1 MKNTSESPEI
11 QEQAPEPAKPTRSRT
26 PRSKPENAT
35 TVSQEQ
41 ESKPESK
48 PATPRRSS
56 SAPRSHAQA
65 DKSKSGAEA
74 TGKTSDGDEK
84 RAEAAPTETAPR
96 ASATKTEGA
105 TRRSDSPRHAASAE
119 KSESTPRQSAS
130 TSKTED
136 SPRQS
141 PPASKTEDSPRQSP
155 SASKTED
162 SPRQSP
168 PVSKTE
174 DSPRQSPPA
183 GRTEDGQRQSP
194 PAGRTDGGPR
204 QSSGPRPAPSYPPR
218 QGGNS
223 SGGGAPYA
231 PRQGGGGS
239 GAPYAPRQ
247 GGGGSGG
254 GAPYAPRQSGGGGG
268 GAPYAPR
275 QGGGGSGGGAP
286 YAPRQ
291 GGGSGGGG
299 APYAPR
305 QGGGGAPYAPRQG
318 GSSGGG
324 APYAPRQGG
333 GGSSSGG
340 GAPYAPRQGGGGS
353 SSSGGSSAPYAP
365 RQGGGG
371 PRQGGA
377 GTRPAPRHGGAP
389 TSGGRPGGQHGGPA
403 GRGGP
408 RSGPPQRSHERRVA
422 AVKEKPTG
430 PVLIPPQIVVKD
442 LADLLQATPNEII
455 RGLIKHSI
463 FASINQVV
471 DYEKAALVALDMGF
485 EPSQSEVTIAP
496 AVQRKRE
503 GLTAEIL
510 LDAKYDNNLITIPP
524 VVTIM
529 GHVDHGKTTLLDTI
543 RKTKVAAGEAGGI
556 TQHIGAY
563 QVEINDRKITFLDT
577 PGHEA
582 FTAMRA
588 RGAQVADIAIIVV
601 AADDGVMPQTR
612 EAIDHAHA
620 AKMPII
626 IALNKI
632 DKAEANPDHVKQQLA
647 EIGVVIEEYGGD
659 VVCVPVS
666 ARRGQGIDELLEMI
680 LLVAEVQDI
689 KANPN
694 RPATGV
700 IIEARLEKSSGA
712 TATVLIQQGTLTM
725 GDNIVVGNMAGKIRA
740 MTNDRGKRVM
750 KAPPS
755 TPVSIL
761 GLPEV
766 PQAGDRLEVVADERV
781 AKQIA
786 QRVAEQRRS
795 DSMPLGQV
803 SLDTLYMQ
811 MQEGKVKELNVV
823 LKCDVQGS
831 AEAIKNSLS
840 KIGEENLKVR
850 LIREGIGNI
859 SETDVHL
866 AAASG
871 AIIIGFN
878 VTADG
883 AAQRLAVNEGVDI
896 RYYNIIYKL
905 IDDIQA
911 ALTGMLEPTFKE
923 VLEGHA
929 EVQQIF
935 KAGKTTVI
943 AGCRVLDGKLT
954 RSSQARVLR
963 NQAKVYEGKVASL
976 RRGKD
981 DVREVQTGY
990 ECGILLEDFSEFEVG
1005 DVIESFAQEKVK
1017 PGSGA

>member
-1 MKNTSESPEI
+1 MQEGVFFMKNTSESPEI
-11 QEQAPEPAKPTRSRT
+11 QEQEPAKPTRSRT

-35 TVSQEQ
+35 TGSQEQ
-41 ESKPESK
+41 ESKP
-48 PATPRRSS
+48 ATTRRSS
-56 SAPRSHAQA
+56 STARSHAQA
-65 DKSKSGAEA
+65 EKSAPGAEA
-74 TGKTSDGDEK
+74 PGKASGGDEK
-84 RAEAAPTETAPR
+84 HAETASSPSEAAPAPR
-96 ASATKTEGA
+96 ASASRAEGT
-105 TRRSDSPRHAASAE
+105 TRRSDGPRQATGTA
-119 KSESTPRQSAS
+119 KSESAPRQSSSADRA
-130 TSKTED
+130 ED
-136 SPRQS
+136 GPHQGSSANRAESSPRQS
-141 PPASKTEDSPRQSP
+141 SPANRSEGSPRQSSP
-155 SASKTED
+155 ATRTEGGPRD
-162 SPRQSP
+162 GGQRQGPPTGPRDGGPRQGF
-168 PVSKTE
+168 
-174 DSPRQSPPA
+174 PA
-183 GRTEDGQRQSP
+183 GRNDGGQRQGP
-194 PAGRTDGGPR
+194 PPGRSEGGPR

-218 QGGNS
+218 NNS
-223 SGGGAPYA
+223 SSGAPTYAPRPGAPSGAPYA
-231 PRQGGGGS
+231 PRQGNGGTS

-247 GGGGSGG
+247 GGG
-254 GAPYAPRQSGGGGG
+254 PR
-268 GAPYAPR
+268 P
-275 QGGGGSGGGAP
+275 GGSGP
-286 YAPRQ
+286 
-291 GGGSGGGG
+291 SH
-299 APYAPR
+299 
-305 QGGGGAPYAPRQG
+305 
-318 GSSGGG
+318 
-324 APYAPRQGG
+324 
-333 GGSSSGG
+333 
-340 GAPYAPRQGGGGS
+340 
-353 SSSGGSSAPYAP
+353 
-365 RQGGGG
+365 GG
-371 PRQGGA
+371 P

-389 TSGGRPGGQHGGPA
+389 AGGARPGGQHSGP
-403 GRGGP
+403 GNRGGA
-408 RSGPPQRSHERRVA
+408 RSGPPQRTHERRVA

-430 PVLIPPQIVVKD
+430 PVSIPPQIVVKD

-471 DYEKAALVALDMGF
+471 DYDKAALVAQDMGF

-496 AVQRKRE
+496 AVQRRRE
-503 GLTAEIL
+503 GLAAEVL
-510 LDAKYDNNLITIPP
+510 LDAKYDTNLITIPP

-563 QVEINDRKITFLDT
+563 QVEINNQKITFLDT

-647 EIGVVIEEYGGD
+647 EIGVLIEEYGGD

-666 ARRGQGIDELLEMI
+666 ARRGLGIDELLEMI

-766 PQAGDRLEVVADERV
+766 PQAGDRLEVVADEKM

-786 QRVAEQRRS
+786 QRVAEQRKS

-840 KIGEENLKVR
+840 KIGEDNLKVR

-883 AAQRLAVNEGVDI
+883 AAQRMAVKEGVDI

-905 IDDIQA
+905 TDDIQA
-911 ALTGMLEPTFKE
+911 ALTGMLEPTFQE

-954 RSSQARVLR
+954 RASQARVLR
-963 NQAKVYEGKVASL
+963 KQEKVYEGKVASL

-981 DVREVQTGY
+981 DVREVLTGY

-1005 DVIESFAQEKVK
+1005 DVIEAFTQEKVK
-1017 PGSGA
+1017 PGAGA

>member
-1 MKNTSESPEI
+1 L
-11 QEQAPEPAKPTRSRT
+11 
-26 PRSKPENAT
+26 
-35 TVSQEQ
+35 
-41 ESKPESK
+41 
-48 PATPRRSS
+48 
-56 SAPRSHAQA
+56 
-65 DKSKSGAEA
+65 
-74 TGKTSDGDEK
+74 
-84 RAEAAPTETAPR
+84 
-96 ASATKTEGA
+96 
-105 TRRSDSPRHAASAE
+105 
-119 KSESTPRQSAS
+119 QS
-130 TSKTED
+130 
-136 SPRQS
+136 
-141 PPASKTEDSPRQSP
+141 
-155 SASKTED
+155 
-162 SPRQSP
+162 
-168 PVSKTE
+168 
-174 DSPRQSPPA
+174 
-183 GRTEDGQRQSP
+183 
-194 PAGRTDGGPR
+194 
-204 QSSGPRPAPSYPPR
+204 
-218 QGGNS
+218 
-223 SGGGAPYA
+223 
-231 PRQGGGGS
+231 
-239 GAPYAPRQ
+239 
-247 GGGGSGG
+247 
-254 GAPYAPRQSGGGGG
+254 
-268 GAPYAPR
+268 
-275 QGGGGSGGGAP
+275 
-286 YAPRQ
+286 
-291 GGGSGGGG
+291 
-299 APYAPR
+299 
-305 QGGGGAPYAPRQG
+305 
-318 GSSGGG
+318 
-324 APYAPRQGG
+324 
-333 GGSSSGG
+333 
-340 GAPYAPRQGGGGS
+340 
-353 SSSGGSSAPYAP
+353 
-365 RQGGGG
+365 
-371 PRQGGA
+371 
-377 GTRPAPRHGGAP
+377 
-389 TSGGRPGGQHGGPA
+389 
-403 GRGGP
+403 
-408 RSGPPQRSHERRVA
+408 
-422 AVKEKPTG
+422 
-430 PVLIPPQIVVKD
+430 
-442 LADLLQATPNEII
+442 TPNEII

-471 DYEKAALVALDMGF
+471 DYDKAALVAQDMGF

-496 AVQRKRE
+496 AVQRRRE
-503 GLTAEIL
+503 GLAAEVL
-510 LDAKYDNNLITIPP
+510 LDAKYDNGLITIPP

-563 QVEINDRKITFLDT
+563 QVEINNQKITFLDT

-626 IALNKI
+626 IALNKV

-647 EIGVVIEEYGGD
+647 EIGVLIEEYGGD

-666 ARRGQGIDELLEMI
+666 ARKGQGIDELLEMI

-700 IIEARLEKSSGA
+700 IIEARLEKSSGP

-766 PQAGDRLEVVADERV
+766 PQAGDRLEVVADEKM

-786 QRVAEQRRS
+786 QRVAEQRKT

-883 AAQRLAVNEGVDI
+883 AAQRMAVKEGVDI

-905 IDDIQA
+905 TDDIQA
-911 ALTGMLEPTFKE
+911 ALTGMLEPTFQE

-935 KAGKTTVI
+935 KAGKSTVI
-943 AGCRVLDGKLT
+943 AGCRVVDGKLT
-954 RSSQARVLR
+954 RASQARVLR
-963 NQAKVYEGKVASL
+963 KQEKVYEGKVASL

-981 DVREVQTGY
+981 DVREVLTGY
-990 ECGILLEDFSEFEVG
+990 ECGILLEEFSEFEVG
-1005 DVIESFAQEKVK
+1005 DVIEAFTQEKVK
-1017 PGSGA
+1017 PGAGA

>member
-1 MKNTSESPEI
+1 MQKGVFFMTNTSESSDTK
-11 QEQAPEPAKPTRSRT
+11 EQAKPATTRSRT
-26 PRSKPENAT
+26 SRSKTESPVNSGQELQSKPTATRRNNNTTPRSNAAPSSETETVANRATGSGEGT
-35 TVSQEQ
+35 TNRNQVRSVHSGERNGEAAQGR
-41 ESKPESK
+41 P
-48 PATPRRSS
+48 PRSRGEGNNMGRPFRERSS
-56 SAPRSHAQA
+56 
-65 DKSKSGAEA
+65 EA
-74 TGKTSDGDEK
+74 SVTQNKDTGES
-84 RAEAAPTETAPR
+84 
-96 ASATKTEGA
+96 ASATTTTSPSQHSTHTQRHEGQQ
-105 TRRSDSPRHAASAE
+105 RRSEPF
-119 KSESTPRQSAS
+119 RQGA
-130 TSKTED
+130 
-136 SPRQS
+136 PG
-141 PPASKTEDSPRQSP
+141 
-155 SASKTED
+155 
-162 SPRQSP
+162 
-168 PVSKTE
+168 
-174 DSPRQSPPA
+174 
-183 GRTEDGQRQSP
+183 GRNE
-194 PAGRTDGGPR
+194 GGPR
-204 QSSGPRPAPSYPPR
+204 QSSPGSRSSSPYQQRP
-218 QGGNS
+218 GGS
-223 SGGGAPYA
+223 QTTSQTHRPGGGQ
-231 PRQGGGGS
+231 RS
-239 GAPYAPRQ
+239 T
-247 GGGGSGG
+247 
-254 GAPYAPRQSGGGGG
+254 GGG
-268 GAPYAPR
+268 GAPH
-275 QGGGGSGGGAP
+275 GGN
-286 YAPRQ
+286 Q
-291 GGGSGGGG
+291 N
-299 APYAPR
+299 
-305 QGGGGAPYAPRQG
+305 
-318 GSSGGG
+318 
-324 APYAPRQGG
+324 
-333 GGSSSGG
+333 
-340 GAPYAPRQGGGGS
+340 
-353 SSSGGSSAPYAP
+353 
-365 RQGGGG
+365 
-371 PRQGGA
+371 
-377 GTRPAPRHGGAP
+377 RPPARHGGPPTGTGRPGQHNAP
-389 TSGGRPGGQHGGPA
+389 NRNGGRPGN
-403 GRGGP
+403 
-408 RSGPPQRSHERRVA
+408 QRTHERRVA

-430 PVLIPPQIVVKD
+430 PISIPPQIVVKD

-471 DYEKAALVALDMGF
+471 DYDKAALVAQDLGF
-485 EPSQSEVTIAP
+485 EPTQSELTVAP
-496 AVQRKRE
+496 AVQRRRE
-503 GLTAEIL
+503 GLASDIL
-510 LDAKYDNNLITIPP
+510 LDAKYDANMVVIPP

-563 QVEINDRKITFLDT
+563 QVEINGQKITFLDT

-588 RGAQVADIAIIVV
+588 RGAQVADIAVVVV

-612 EAIDHAHA
+612 EAIDHAQA

-632 DKAEANPDHVKQQLA
+632 DKTDANPDHVKQQLA
-647 EIGVVIEEYGGD
+647 EIGIVIEEYGGD

-666 ARRGQGIDELLEMI
+666 ARRGTGIDELLEMI

-712 TATVLIQQGTLTM
+712 TATVLVQQGTLKM
-725 GDNIVVGNMAGKIRA
+725 GDNVVVGSMAGKVRA

-766 PQAGDRLEVVADERV
+766 PQAGDRLEVVPDERT

-786 QRVAEQRRS
+786 TRVSEQRKNES
-795 DSMPLGQV
+795 TPMGTV

-811 MQEGKVKELNVV
+811 MQEGKVKELNII

-831 AEAIKNSLS
+831 AEALKNALS

-878 VTADG
+878 VNADG
-883 AAQRLAVNEGVDI
+883 AAQRMAQKEVVDI

-911 ALTGMLEPTFKE
+911 ALTGMLEPTFRE
-923 VLEGHA
+923 VIEGHA
-929 EVQQIF
+929 EVQQTF
-935 KAGKTTVI
+935 KAGRNLVI
-943 AGCRVLDGKLT
+943 AGCRVQDGKLT

-963 NQAKVYEGKVASL
+963 NQNKVYEGKVGSL

-981 DVREVQTGY
+981 DVREVTSGY
-990 ECGILLEDFSEFEVG
+990 ECGVVLEDFSDFEVG
-1005 DVIESFAQEKVK
+1005 DIIETFAQEKVK
-1017 PGSGA
+1017 PGA